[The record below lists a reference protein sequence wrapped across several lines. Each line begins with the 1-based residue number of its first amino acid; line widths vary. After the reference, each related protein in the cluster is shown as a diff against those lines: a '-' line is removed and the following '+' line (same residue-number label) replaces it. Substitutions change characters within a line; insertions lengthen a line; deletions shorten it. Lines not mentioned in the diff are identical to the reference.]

1 MKVKAEKNIK
11 QKFFDINTIFTKD
24 KEYEVKMVKDLGKV
38 YLITDNN
45 NELQWITNAQL
56 ERDFITVGGFNTVKT
71 HTVFDIIE
79 KGDTIISVANVG
91 TVHDIAKDKGFDNYV
106 SVSCCG
112 GEVVTTYS
120 GAKNIDIFNK
130 EWNLVTHFGEL
141 QKVL

>member
-1 MKVKAEKNIK
+1 MFENKK
-11 QKFFDINTIFTKD
+11 
-24 KEYEVKMVKDLGKV
+24 
-38 YLITDNN
+38 
-45 NELQWITNAQL
+45 
-56 ERDFITVGGFNTVKT
+56 
-71 HTVFDIIE
+71 